1 MPNTMM
7 THMQSA
13 ITCIPLPKG
22 VDYKHQANIVPGS
35 KRPGQTGEYCNPN
48 FNPGVGNLPGKV
60 LPDMFVSGLSRGAD
74 RPYLGHRPVISE
86 NPLVLGKEYVWQTYG
101 QVDRRRRLVGSAL
114 EFKHK
119 SGLYK
124 AGEEF
129 ETVGI
134 WSINRPEWQIIDLA
148 CHAYNKV
155 SVSLYDSLGPDACEY
170 IINHA
175 EIPIIFATQ
184 QHIPTLLTLAKRTPT
199 VKTIVS
205 IDTLDHKSKKVLI
218 AWGKD
223 HGIEI
228 MDLAEFEALG
238 EKHLIDP
245 LPVTPETIA
254 SICYTSGTT
263 SNPKGAVLSHGNL
276 TSATLS
282 NLHGCNFE
290 DTGIVMSYLPLA
302 HILERFMEISAT
314 AIGGQIGYFSGD
326 PLRLMEDAQILKPT
340 MFPSVPR
347 VTNRIYLAVMQ
358 SGKAPGL
365 KGAMF
370 RKAMETK
377 LHNLH
382 ATGEN
387 KHMLWDRLV
396 FGKVQALL
404 GGRVQTIA
412 SGSAPISRE
421 CMDFLKIGFA
431 CDVIEGY
438 GMTESCATAAIGWVG
453 DPTSTGMIGGPQVV
467 NSMKLVDVPSMN
479 YTSEDKPNPRGEIC
493 IKGPNVFKRY
503 FKDEKNTREA
513 LDDEGWLH
521 TGDIAEV
528 DPLGRFKI
536 IDRLKNIM
544 KLAQGEYVAL
554 EKIENIY
561 SACHVV
567 AQIYVHGDS
576 LKDHLVAIVVADPV
590 NLGGLIKHD
599 HTDLEGLNK
608 RVKEPE
614 VVEKVLR
621 SMNQTAQKAGLKGFE
636 HVKAIH
642 VTMDLFTVE
651 NGILTPTFKVKRR
664 DAAEIY
670 KEVLAGLYPSV

>member
-1 MPNTMM
+1 MPNKTK
-7 THMQSA
+7 TEMQNT
-13 ITCIPLPKG
+13 ITCVTLPAN
-22 VDYKHQANIVPGS
+22 VDFNHQANIIPGS
-35 KRPGQTGEYCNPN
+35 KRPGQTGAYCHAI
-48 FNPGVGNLPGKV
+48 FNPGVGHLPGKV
-60 LPDMFVSGLSRGAD
+60 LPDMFASGLSKGAN
-74 RPYLGHRPVISE
+74 RPFLGHRPVVSE
-86 NPLVLGKEYVWQTYG
+86 SPLVLGKEYVWQTYG
-101 QVDRRRRLVGSAL
+101 QIDKRRRLVGSAL

-119 SGLYK
+119 SGMYK

-148 CHAYNKV
+148 CQAYNKV

-175 EIPIIFATQ
+175 EVPIIFATQ
-184 QHIPTLLTLAKRTPT
+184 QHVSTLLGLAKNTPT

-205 IDTLDHKSKKVLI
+205 IDKLDYHTKKVLI
-218 AWGKD
+218 AWGKE

-228 MDLAEFEALG
+228 MDFAEFEALG
-238 EKHLIDP
+238 EKHLIAP
-245 LPVTPETIA
+245 LPVTPDTIA

-263 SNPKGAVLSHGNL
+263 SKPKGVVLSHGNL

-282 NLHGCNFE
+282 NLHGCNFP
-290 DTGIVMSYLPLA
+290 DTGVVMSYLPLA
-302 HILERFMEISAT
+302 HIYERFMEISAM
-314 AIGGQIGYFSGD
+314 ALSGQIGYFSGD
-326 PLRLMEDAQILKPT
+326 PLRLMEDAQILRPT

-347 VTNRIYLAVMQ
+347 VTNRIYLAALQ
-358 SGKAPGL
+358 AGKAPGL
-365 KGAMF
+365 KGALF

-377 LHNLH
+377 LHNLR

-396 FGKVQALL
+396 FSKIQGAL
-404 GGRVQTIA
+404 GGRIETIA
-412 SGSAPISRE
+412 SGSAPISRD
-421 CMDFLKIGFA
+421 CMDFLKVAFA

-438 GMTESCATAAIGWVG
+438 GMTETCATAAIGWVG
-453 DPTSTGMIGGPQVV
+453 DPTSTGKIGGPQMV
-467 NSMKLVDVPSMN
+467 NSIKLVDVPAMN
-479 YTSEDKPNPRGEIC
+479 YTSDDVPHPRGEIC

-503 FKDEKNTREA
+503 FKDEKNTKEA

-521 TGDIAEV
+521 TGDIGEV
-528 DPLGRFKI
+528 DPQGRFKI

-554 EKIENIY
+554 EKIENVY
-561 SACHVV
+561 SACHLV
-567 AQIYVHGDS
+567 AQIYVH
-576 LKDHLVAIVVADPV
+576 DHLVAVVVADPV
-590 NLGGLIKHD
+590 NLGGLLKHD
-599 HTDLEGLNK
+599 PTDLEGLSK

-614 VVEKVLR
+614 VIKKVLQ
-621 SMNQTAQKAGLKGFE
+621 SMTKTAHEAGLKGFE
-636 HVKAIH
+636 HAKSIH
-642 VTMDLFTVE
+642 VTMEPFTIE

-670 KEVLAGLYPSV
+670 KDVLVGLYPRT